1 MKALV
6 VTDVQNDFMPG
17 GSLEVPQGDEILP
30 VINKIQDKFGLVVAT
45 QDWHPEDHASFAS
58 NHEGKEAFD
67 EIKLEGLDQVLW
79 PDHCV
84 QNSRGADFHP
94 ELDMRSVEAIFRK
107 GMEKNIDTYSGFFD
121 NGHKK
126 DTGLAGYL
134 RGRQADELYF
144 CGLAA
149 DVCVQYTVKD
159 ALREGFSATLIEDGT
174 RPLDAKKFENIKKEL
189 LEKGEYQLSLSTLI
203 KSQQYLLR
211 FRRCN

>member
-1 MKALV
+1 MKTLV

-17 GSLEVPQGDEILP
+17 GSLEVPEGDEILP
-30 VINKIQDKFGLVVAT
+30 VINKIQHQFDLVVAT

-58 NHEGKEAFD
+58 NHAGKETFD
-67 EIKLEGLDQVLW
+67 KIQLEGLEQILW

-84 QNSRGADFHP
+84 QDTKGADFHP
-94 ELDMRSVEAIFRK
+94 ELHMQKVEAIFRK

-134 RGRQADELYF
+134 RGRKAHDLYF

-159 ALREGFSATLIEDGT
+159 ALREGFSATLIDDGT
-174 RPLDAKKFENIKKEL
+174 RPLDEEEFAKIKKEL
-189 LEKGEYQLSLSTLI
+189 VEKGCKII
-203 KSQQYLLR
+203 KSDRLL
-211 FRRCN
+211 